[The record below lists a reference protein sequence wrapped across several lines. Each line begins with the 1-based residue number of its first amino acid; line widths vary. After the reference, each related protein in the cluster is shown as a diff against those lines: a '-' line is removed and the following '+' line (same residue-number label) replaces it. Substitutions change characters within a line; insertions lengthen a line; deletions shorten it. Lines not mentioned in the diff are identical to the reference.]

1 MLGASLARGNMVFS
15 TPTEVPPRP
24 RQVCPVPDDDEE
36 ALWSYFEKPCRSPIC
51 DTSPNLADHLPRRPS
66 TSMLRPQDTSRKLSC
81 GSDASPMD
89 SPAFRRP
96 PSTNKLDN
104 DFEGISPDMLRLHRP
119 DSRSVVTTLEEET
132 TTCENEAFV
141 QTEQT
146 APSSLTISAPRL
158 RRRSPDL
165 PTFHSG
171 FSASAPPQRPR
182 PQRGAALVEYGADA
196 ERIAAKLTEKG
207 FSLQPPGEARKTF
220 PALIPSKLH
229 AEIYNTAEDAGSASP
244 AAQRA
249 QLAFAKKLDEEM
261 RRNPPAAVQRGR
273 PGDRVAYHL
282 TTEALHIHELG
293 IGNAGETGVVDLHE
307 HDAPGNLGR
316 PPASSEPRSARRPTT
331 SHNAFY

>member
-165 PTFHSG
+165 PTFHSA
-171 FSASAPPQRPR
+171 ASAPPQCR
-182 PQRGAALVEYGADA
+182 AAARSRAGRVRSG
-196 ERIAAKLTEKG
+196 RRTHR
-207 FSLQPPGEARKTF
+207 GEADGEGLA
-220 PALIPSKLH
+220 PANRRGEEDLPGAHPSKLH